1 MDITCPTLV
10 GERPPGGME
19 IVVPLVRF
27 ILISSAATALVVDC
41 LKLVKNGCFLGV
53 DAILRAVKMILRC

>member
-1 MDITCPTLV
+1 
-10 GERPPGGME
+10 
-19 IVVPLVRF
+19 VRF